1 MEKAPHPLENTLES
15 SRSKR
20 VGVSASP
27 VDSAFRK
34 RRNNFLVMAVL
45 GVDVISG
52 TTIAI
57 AGHLLEN
64 DAIALGGAGLATL
77 GLILMLVYQLLGR
90 ER

>member
-1 MEKAPHPLENTLES
+1 
-15 SRSKR
+15 
-20 VGVSASP
+20 
-27 VDSAFRK
+27 
-34 RRNNFLVMAVL
+34 MAVL